1 MLDITHLSEN
11 ALIEEL
17 NIRNI
22 DSNDKEK
29 AKRILRLN
37 LREELKDESLRP
49 SIIDRHDAELS
60 LLEYE
65 LNFLR
70 DMVNDKKANPRS
82 VAVSRLLYLE
92 YRLSYTK
99 IHQIQSENLKRQ
111 FFDLAESIET
121 LRASHFDKEPRIVV
135 RTVNSSEESCD
146 DTFTDE
152 NELELSSVTQK
163 LNELRDKKSRASN
176 VVCNI
181 IEIQSGAASNNERQ
195 IEEDLDDQNDDVEE
209 MFLSLHDESN
219 SGNLLES
226 NVNDLSLAMGGNL
239 ISRPQNT
246 NDVPNI
252 RNTGTINKRKVNS
265 FPTNVDVNSRPFA
278 FRSTTTTTNPHT
290 QFSQPNNLNS
300 RNTQSDEVV
309 GLLVETLRNLNGHNR
324 RSPSHESRMRPM
336 EIGKWPYSFHGKCDG
351 SVIVFIKDVEIM
363 AQAQGI
369 SNADL
374 LRSVSVL
381 FKGYAADWY
390 RVQGHKANNWSQFK
404 VAMKD
409 EFLHDNFDYHIQAE
423 IRSTKM
429 KSSETFKEFVTRME
443 MVFMKLS
450 YEINDGEK
458 LEHLK
463 QSVRREYLDNYTRR
477 VSDLRE
483 FISLCN
489 TADSHS
495 NKGQFSERENSSGA
509 NDNRFKSF
517 NPQRKLYS
525 IENETESTASE
536 ACDTSDLTLHFET
549 EYQRELCEL
558 NRKFNV
564 NGSGH
569 GEKKNDFKSKFNN
582 GQQLKPKQGLI
593 CYHCKTEGYTKSN
606 CPKCRADPVKST
618 RHSQTQEN

>member
-22 DSNDKEK
+22 DSHDIEK
-29 AKRILRLN
+29 AKRILRKN
-37 LREELKDESLRP
+37 LRDELKDESLRP
-49 SIIDRHDAELS
+49 SIVENHDEEFA

-65 LNFLR
+65 LNLLR
-70 DMVNDKKANPRS
+70 DMVNSKKANPRS

-92 YRLSYTK
+92 YRLSYTR
-99 IHQIQSENLKRQ
+99 IHQIQSEILKRQ

-121 LRASHFDKEPRIVV
+121 LRAAHFDKESRIVV

-152 NELELSSVTQK
+152 NEQELSSVTQK
-163 LNELRDKKSRASN
+163 LNELRNKKSRASN
-176 VVCNI
+176 IVCNV
-181 IEIQSGAASNNERQ
+181 IEIQSGSTLNNERQ
-195 IEEDLDDQNDDVEE
+195 IGEDLVDTNEDDGELY
-209 MFLSLHDESN
+209 LSLHDSN
-219 SGNLLES
+219 SGNFLES
-226 NVNDLSLAMGGNL
+226 NINDLPLAMGGIS

-246 NDVPNI
+246 VDVSNV
-252 RNTGTINKRKVNS
+252 RKTGTLSKRKVNS
-265 FPTNVDVNSRPFA
+265 FPTNVDSNSRPFS
-278 FRSTTTTTNPHT
+278 FRSTTATSDPSTH
-290 QFSQPNNLNS
+290 FSQLNNNS
-300 RNTQSDEVV
+300 ANTQSNEVV
-309 GLLVETLRNLNGHNR
+309 GLLVETLRNLNVNNR
-324 RSPSHESRMRPM
+324 RSPQHESRMRPM

-390 RVQGHKANNWSQFK
+390 RVQGHKALNWSHFK
-404 VAMKD
+404 TAMKD

-450 YEINDGEK
+450 YEIRDSEK

-477 VSDLRE
+477 VSDLKE

-495 NKGQFSERENSSGA
+495 NKGLFSERENSSGT

-517 NPQRKLYS
+517 NPQRKIFS

-536 ACDTSDLTLHFET
+536 ACDTSDSTLHFET

-558 NRKFNV
+558 NRKYNV

-569 GEKKNDFKSKFNN
+569 GEKKDGF
-582 GQQLKPKQGLI
+582 KPKSNNSQQMKPRHGLI